1 MTSGRGV
8 VPGGAAGA
16 VDWRALPDGPL
27 TARLKEGQEA
37 AYEELLRRYELKVYS
52 LARGLTRNE
61 EDARDAMQDAFLSV
75 IKNIR
80 RFRGDSS
87 LGTWIYRIAAN
98 AALMKIRRRR
108 RDPDTATVDEA
119 MPSYDA
125 TGHRVAALPDW
136 HPSADQILLDKE
148 RDGLLRR
155 WIAELPPDHRS
166 VLVLRDQEGLSNEE
180 VAAITRLSIPAVK
193 SRLHRARIFLRERAK
208 GHMHAAG

>member
-1 MTSGRGV
+1 MTDSRGMA
-8 VPGGAAGA
+8 PGGAARA
-16 VDWRALPDGPL
+16 VDWRALSDRQL
-27 TARLKEGQEA
+27 TARLKQGEEA
-37 AYEELLRRYELKVYS
+37 AYEELLRRYQLKIYS

-61 EDARDAMQDAFLSV
+61 QDARDAMQDAFVSV
-75 IKNIR
+75 LKHVR

-87 LGTWIYRIAAN
+87 LSTWIYRIAVN
-98 AALMKIRRRR
+98 AALMKVRGRR
-108 RDPDTATVDEA
+108 RDHGATPVDA
-119 MPSYDA
+119 SMPTFDA

-136 HPSADQILLDKE
+136 HPSADQVLLNKE
-148 RDGLLRR
+148 LGGLLRR

-208 GHMHAAG
+208 GYVHAAG